1 VDRELVERAQGGDRD
16 AFTALAA
23 ASLDRLFAVAVLMLR
38 DRSAA
43 EDAVQEA
50 LIRAWRDL
58 PALRDATRVDAWL
71 RRLVVHAAYDE
82 ARRGRRHRADLIVLP
97 GGDGG
102 GRPGGSEPAVD
113 DATDQVAERDVLN
126 RAFRRLSVEHRA
138 AIVLRHYLALSV
150 PDVADNLGIP
160 LGTAKSRI
168 HHAEQALRAALEAD
182 ARAPRRS
189 IETGR

>member
-1 VDRELVERAQGGDRD
+1 MDRELVERAQGGDRD

-23 ASLDRLFAVAVLMLR
+23 ASVDRLFAVAVLMLR

-97 GGDGG
+97 GG
-102 GRPGGSEPAVD
+102 SELSVD

-189 IETGR
+189 SETGR

>member
-1 VDRELVERAQGGDRD
+1 MERGLVERAQRGDRD

-23 ASLDRLFAVAVLMLR
+23 AAVDRLFAIAVLMLR

-58 PALRDATRVDAWL
+58 PALRDPARVDGWL

-82 ARRGRRHRADLIVLP
+82 ARRGRRHRADLILLP
-97 GGDGG
+97 G
-102 GRPGGSEPAVD
+102 RTEPAVGD
-113 DATDQVAERDVLN
+113 EADAVAERDVLN
-126 RAFRRLSVEHRA
+126 RAFRRLTVEHRA

-150 PDVADNLGIP
+150 PEVADNLGIP

-168 HHAEQALRAALEAD
+168 HHAERALRAALEAD
-182 ARAPRRS
+182 ARVPRRS
-189 IETGR
+189 IEPRR